1 MRRYGMILL
10 ALITLGAGGI
20 WFFTQT
26 GNPTTGVLQLRLT
39 SDPFPLAVGSSNLL
53 VSLTTGDGTP
63 LSDAQIF
70 VTGTFNHPGMIP
82 LSGRG
87 QPQQADGMYPVR
99 MRWSMAGD
107 WVIDITALLPDETVI
122 KEQYTV
128 YVYPVVPNHLSP
140 LRSYISVR
148 ELDAMTHANPERE
161 KWLVI
166 PMGTQAVLRQGHG
179 EDSED
184 ILLKLGGQDTLV
196 IRNNDIADHTIG
208 PFFVRSGETVR
219 QRFTQAAVF
228 VGECSVSDNGSISI
242 IVEG

>member
-1 MRRYGMILL
+1 MRRYWIVLL
-10 ALITLGAGGI
+10 ALIVIGAGGM

-26 GNPTTGVLQLRLT
+26 GQTSGGLRLTLT
-39 SDPFPLAVGSSNLL
+39 SDPFPLSVGSSNLM
-53 VSLTTGDGTP
+53 VSVTTSDGTP
-63 LSDAQIF
+63 VSDAQIF
-70 VTGTFNHPGMIP
+70 VSGLFNHPGMIP
-82 LSGRG
+82 MTGRG
-87 QPQQADGMYPVR
+87 QSQRADGVYPVR

-107 WVIDITALLPDETVI
+107 WTIDVTALLPDQTAI
-122 KEQYTV
+122 KEQFAV
-128 YVYPVVPNHLSP
+128 YIYPVVPNHLSP
-140 LRSYISVR
+140 INSYISQR
-148 ELDAMTHANPERE
+148 ELEAMTSANSERE